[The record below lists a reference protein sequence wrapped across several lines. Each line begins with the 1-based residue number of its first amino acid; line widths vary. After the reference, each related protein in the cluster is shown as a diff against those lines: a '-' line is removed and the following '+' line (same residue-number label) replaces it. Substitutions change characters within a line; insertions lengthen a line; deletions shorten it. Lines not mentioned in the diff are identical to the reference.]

1 MVAAKIS
8 TITTVKNEGENIG
21 DLLESLLGQSYM
33 PDEIIISDGGS
44 TDDTEYIIREY
55 QKKHGRIKF
64 VSAPNTS
71 IGGGRNAAIRESSG
85 DILLVIDSG
94 IKPDKDWIKNIIAP
108 FFTDKDLEVAY
119 GHVIFDTKSRFKPIS
134 DFQKIIVFLTR
145 DREDKPANYL
155 PGSAIKKS
163 IWERMGSF
171 PENPYCEDIVLLD
184 KLREIEAKSTYV
196 KDAVVYYYSHPD
208 GYKQTFRKWVVHTR
222 NSVLSRV
229 AYHGYYRQLIL
240 RAFSIFLAAG
250 ILVMTILDIRVIFL
264 LIMLFSL
271 RFLRKW
277 QLNRELGNEIF
288 KRPSNWI
295 RLFLISSTL
304 DLGRTLGAFE
314 AFYER
319 LFKQRFNKA

>member
-1 MVAAKIS
+1 MITTKIS
-8 TITTVKNEGENIG
+8 TITTVKNEGKNIG

-44 TDDTEYIIREY
+44 TDNTEYIIREY

-85 DILLVIDSG
+85 DILLIIDSG

-145 DREDKPANYL
+145 DREDKPATYL
-155 PGSAIKKS
+155 PGSAIKKR
-163 IWERMGSF
+163 IWEKMEKF
-171 PENPYCEDIVLLD
+171 PENPCCEDIVLLD

-240 RAFSIFLAAG
+240 RAFPLFLAAG
-250 ILVMTILDIRVIFL
+250 ILVMTILDIKVIFL
-264 LIMLFSL
+264 LIILFSL

-304 DLGRTLGAFE
+304 DLGRTLGAFG